1 MRTAWLLVLA
11 ALGGGCYDPTF
22 QVGLPC
28 SPSGDCPS
36 GQVCASD
43 QTCQLSTSS
52 SDGAAPDD
60 GGGGT
65 PDAMPVP
72 LESWFLSFQH
82 PAVARAN
89 DIAAIGGGFALVGS
103 TLAVVVDPRGEVRW
117 QRELEI
123 RMDAVTGVPG
133 GMVVAGAS
141 YPDAAAAKL
150 DHDGEV
156 VWQKSYR
163 DQDSSSVQAVV
174 AISGSDHVVLIGQ
187 SYDAADLGST
197 WLVRLD
203 ADGAIVWQRRFTLAP
218 GGTYI
223 TGGTAT
229 DDDGVVV
236 AGVTDGGTL
245 EERDLVAF
253 KVDADGDLRWQKRV
267 SGGDNEW
274 GTSAARGV
282 GGVVWVVGGTWAN
295 SFGAADV
302 WVLRMDEANGAIEAQ
317 HRIGSDQ
324 QDAGIRV
331 YPYAATGALIVA
343 ETREAGNDDI
353 LVIETKEDALTTQY
367 RVGTSENDYA
377 AAAAFTRDGAVVF
390 GDTTA
395 FGDNI
400 GFFAAGL
407 PMPEGLDGPCPH
419 DAVAGAQMATHT
431 ATASNL
437 DLSETTTTAT
447 PTDLTDAA
455 TTPDIPTTAECE

>member
-1 MRTAWLLVLA
+1 MRLAWCALL
-11 ALGGGCYDPTF
+11 ALTGGCYDPTF

-28 SPSGDCPS
+28 SPAGDCPT
-36 GQVCASD
+36 GQVCAAD
-43 QTCQLSTSS
+43 QTCQLSTSAN
-52 SDGAAPDD
+52 DGAPPGD
-60 GGGGT
+60 GGGT

-82 PAVARAN
+82 PAVARAS
-89 DIAAIGGGFALVGS
+89 DVSAVAGGFALVGS

-123 RMDAVTGVPG
+123 RMEAVTGVPG
-133 GMVVAGAS
+133 GMVVAGAA

-156 VWQKSYR
+156 VWQKVYR

-174 AISGSDHVVLIGQ
+174 AIPGSDHVVLIGQ

-203 ADGAIVWQRRFTLAP
+203 AGGAIVWQRRFTLAP

-229 DDDGVVV
+229 DDGSVVV

-253 KVDADGDLRWQKRV
+253 KVDADGDIRWQKRV
-267 SGGDNEW
+267 SAGDNEW
-274 GTSAARGV
+274 GTSAARGLD
-282 GGVVWVVGGTWAN
+282 GVVWVVGGSWAN

-317 HRIGSDQ
+317 HRIGTDQ

-331 YPYAATGALIVA
+331 YPYAATGALIVG
-343 ETREAGNDDI
+343 ETREADNDDI

-400 GFFAAGL
+400 GFFAAGM
-407 PMPEGLDGPCPH
+407 PMPEGLAGACPH
-419 DAVAGAQMATHT
+419 DAVAGAAMATHNAT
-431 ATASNL
+431 ATNT
-437 DLSETTTTAT
+437 DFTETTTSTT
-447 PTDLTDAA
+447 PTDLAGAA
-455 TTPDIPTTAECE
+455 TTPDIGNTAECE